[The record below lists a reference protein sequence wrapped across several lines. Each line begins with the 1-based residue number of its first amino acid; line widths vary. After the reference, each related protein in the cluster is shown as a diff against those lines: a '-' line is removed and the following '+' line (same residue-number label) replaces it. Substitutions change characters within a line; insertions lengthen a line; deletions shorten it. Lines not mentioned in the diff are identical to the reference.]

1 MKTTIKLKKSDLP
14 KGFRVV
20 DVRQC
25 PDCGCPII
33 FGLSDEGFNTIC
45 DGEPCCFSMIQSLIE
60 KLQEVGFLSND
71 KTMLDVIQ
79 AGTEVDFDE
88 KNDA

>member
-20 DVRQC
+20 DVREC
-25 PDCGCPII
+25 AECGCPII

-45 DGEPCCFSMIQSLIE
+45 DGGSCCFSMIQSLIE
-60 KLQEVGFLSND
+60 RLQEVGFLSQD
-71 KTMLDVIQ
+71 QTMLDVIQ
-79 AGTEVDFDE
+79 AGTEFDLNE
-88 KNDA
+88 

>member
-25 PDCGCPII
+25 PVCGCPII

-45 DGEPCCFSMIQSLIE
+45 DGEMCCFTLIQHLIE
-60 KLQEVGFLSND
+60 RMQNAGMLSQEQ
-71 KTMLDVIQ
+71 TMLDVIQ
-79 AGTEVDFDE
+79 AGTEIDLDE
-88 KNDA
+88 